1 MPIYSFRV
9 MGWFPD
15 FLLYYAMLSTDT
27 RLDPQ
32 RQELWEGL
40 GDGRR
45 TGALENDN
53 LYNCYSVVL
62 MISRKLVGIG

>member
-1 MPIYSFRV
+1 MPIYSFRA

-40 GDGRR
+40 GHGDGGRGR
-45 TGALENDN
+45 WKMTTSTIVTPW
-53 LYNCYSVVL
+53 Y
-62 MISRKLVGIG
+62 